1 MFLFEQGDTKDSAD
15 FSKDSILKQTP
26 ITVNPLE
33 MCLSDKLTERQLCA
47 GDFSPIHDSCQGDS
61 GGPFFVKSGGA
72 YYVAGIVSASFDDC
86 EGKYQS

>member
-1 MFLFEQGDTKDSAD
+1 
-15 FSKDSILKQTP
+15 
-26 ITVNPLE
+26 

-86 EGKYQS
+86 EGHGIYTSVPAFEGWIENIIATN